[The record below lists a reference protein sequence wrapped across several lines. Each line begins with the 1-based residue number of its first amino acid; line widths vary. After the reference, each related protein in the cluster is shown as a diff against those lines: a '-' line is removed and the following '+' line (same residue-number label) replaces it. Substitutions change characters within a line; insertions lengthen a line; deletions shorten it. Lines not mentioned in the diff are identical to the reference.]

1 MQYLDE
7 KRVILTRG
15 VKPTTRFIGRDY
27 VGLLMD
33 RSTGLAALSRLGL
46 SGAEAHAYAALTHL
60 AHASAEQ
67 LAKST
72 GMHRRNVYDACSA
85 LLQKGLVHSVFVD
98 GKKKFATT
106 GMPRLEAWVAENKKD
121 AESFLIQEEGRNPVT
136 VPEPIVQVFNGKEG
150 VKAIWADK
158 LRERKPIYW
167 YAGAMQ
173 GARGYIKNY
182 YPLWDA
188 QRVRFKIPIKMIF
201 IDVPGVK
208 EFLKKEPLF
217 EGRSIPAEMYSNAA
231 WWLYGN
237 KMAIVFW
244 RDNPFGILIEDA
256 DLAKT
261 YLNFFNQA
269 WKNAKPQIKNLGAP
283 TRTRH

>member
-1 MQYLDE
+1 
-7 KRVILTRG
+7 
-15 VKPTTRFIGRDY
+15 
-27 VGLLMD
+27 MD
-33 RSTGLAALSRLGL
+33 RSTGLHALARLGL
-46 SGAEAHAYAALTHL
+46 SAPEAHVYAALTHL
-60 AHASAEQ
+60 HHASADQ
-67 LAKST
+67 LAKATS
-72 GMHRRNVYDACSA
+72 MHRRNVYDAVSGLA
-85 LLQKGLVHSVFVD
+85 EKGLVNSVFVD
-98 GKKKFATT
+98 GKKQFTTT
-106 GMPRLEAWVAENKKD
+106 GMARLEAWISENQKS
-121 AESFLIQEEGRNPVT
+121 AESFLIHEEGRTGSTVT
-136 VPEPIVQVFNGKEG
+136 EPRVQVFNGKEG

-158 LRERKPIYW
+158 LREKKPIYW

-182 YPLWDA
+182 YPIWDR
-188 QRVRFKIPIKMIF
+188 QRVKLKIPIKMIF

-208 EFLKKEPLF
+208 AFLKKEPLF
-217 EGRSIPAEMYSNAA
+217 EGRSIPPEMYSNAA

-269 WKNAKPQIKNLGAP
+269 WKSAKPQINN
-283 TRTRH
+283 R